1 MGKKCFLSFH
11 YEPDSWR
18 VSQIKQ
24 MGVIEGQ
31 PVLAANKWEEV
42 KKNGET
48 AIKEWIASNMKG
60 KDCLVVLV
68 GKDTAGRKWVKHE
81 IKEAWNAGKGVF
93 GIYIHNLKDADQN
106 KTTKGSDPF
115 ASFTVAEK
123 PLTTYAKMYNPPFT
137 DSSEVYNYIK
147 ANMDNWVETA
157 IKIRKTA

>member
-1 MGKKCFLSFH
+1 MAKKCFLSFH

-42 KKNGET
+42 KKKGEA
-48 AIKEWIASNMKG
+48 AIKEWIANNMKG

-68 GKDTAGRKWVKHE
+68 GKDTAGRQWVKHE

-93 GIYIHNLKDADQN
+93 GIYIHNLKDANQN

-115 ASFTVAEK
+115 ASFTVAKK
-123 PLTTYAKMYNPPFT
+123 PLTSYAKMYNPPFT
-137 DSSEVYNYIK
+137 DSSDVYNYIK
-147 ANMDNWVETA
+147 ANMDSWVEMA